1 MSRPL
6 AIFTPQ
12 VGSFSETF
20 IRRHIER
27 LMPGEVV
34 VVTQTTKKPYAG
46 NWSVDCPL
54 LVLDSLDHSRGRRW
68 LNDIGARL
76 GLLKTSR
83 QSASVEKFL
92 RENRVHTVLVEY
104 LDHALCWLKLARDL
118 NIRLFAHAHGYDI
131 SAYLQDERWRSR
143 YPQLNECAGVITMS
157 QVSKQALQAAGLR
170 EEKLHVVPY
179 GVDVPAECP
188 ARLENAE
195 VIRCVAVGI
204 TAQKAPILTLDAFR
218 RAAELHPEL
227 HLDFIGRGELLAAME
242 QFVRAFRLEQRV
254 TLHGAKHHAEVLEH
268 MRRSDLFLQHSM
280 VDPAG
285 ATEGLPVAILEAMA
299 AGLPVVSTLHA
310 GIPEA
315 VVEGETGFLVHEGDS
330 VTMGERISQ
339 LVRDGQV
346 RRRMG
351 QAAWKRAADHFSS
364 EKQRASLLQVMHLA
378 PQA

>member
-27 LMPGEVV
+27 LLPGGVV

-46 NWSVDCPL
+46 NWSVACPL
-54 LVLDSLDHSRGRRW
+54 LVLDSLAHSRGRRW
-68 LNDIGARL
+68 LHGIGSRL
-76 GLLKTSR
+76 GLLKTSL
-83 QSASVEKFL
+83 QATSVEKFL
-92 RENRVHTVLVEY
+92 RENGVHTVLVEY
-104 LDHALCWLKLARDL
+104 LDHALCWLRLARDMNL
-118 NIRLFAHAHGYDI
+118 RLFAHAHGYDI

-143 YPQLNECAGVITMS
+143 YPQLNDCAGVITMS
-157 QVSKQALQAAGLR
+157 HVSKQALHAAGLR
-170 EEKLHVVPY
+170 DEKLHVVPY
-179 GVDVPAECP
+179 GVDVPAACP
-188 ARLENAE
+188 ARLDNPEI
-195 VIRCVAVGI
+195 IRCVAVGI

-218 RAAELHPEL
+218 RAAELHPGL

-242 QFVRAFRLEQRV
+242 QYVRAFRLGQRV
-254 TLHGAKHHAEVLEH
+254 TLHGAQHHAEVLEH
-268 MRRSDLFLQHSM
+268 LRGADLFLQHSM

-299 AGLPVVSTLHA
+299 AGLPVISTLHA

-315 VVEGETGFLVHEGDS
+315 VVEGETGFLVQEGDS

-339 LVRDGQV
+339 LVLDSPLRK
-346 RRRMG
+346 RMG
-351 QAAWKRAADHFSS
+351 QAAWKRATDHFSS
-364 EKQRASLLQVMHLA
+364 EKQRASLLQIMDLA
-378 PQA
+378 SLA